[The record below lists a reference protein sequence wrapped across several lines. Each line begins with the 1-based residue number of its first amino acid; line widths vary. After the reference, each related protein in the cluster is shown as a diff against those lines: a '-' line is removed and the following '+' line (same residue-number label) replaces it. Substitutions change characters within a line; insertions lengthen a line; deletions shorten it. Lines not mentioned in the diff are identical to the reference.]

1 MSTIPFLYIMIL
13 DDSHFLSFGPNERT
27 ILFGVRLDEWW
38 KWWVVAIYTFVST
51 CIAAFTSDS
60 VVPWITNTIQDHKT
74 KFIPYNKSTCLVI
87 IQVFTIY
94 AVIMSVIGLFVALTQ
109 VDFMLIRLVADLIVN
124 HFTTMWFL
132 HDKTVDP
139 EKYNLWCNNNVQS
152 EAKNDSQSHMEGVP
166 LCHNKTGMDESVF
179 DEENAKL

>member
-1 MSTIPFLYIMIL
+1 MIL
-13 DDSHFLSFGPNERT
+13 DNSHFLSFGPNQRT

-60 VVPWITNTIQDHKT
+60 VMPWITNTIQDHKT

-109 VDFMLIRLVADLIVN
+109 VDFMLIRLIADLIVN
-124 HFTTMWFL
+124 HFTTIWFL
-132 HDKTVDP
+132 QDKIVDP
-139 EKYNLWCNNNVQS
+139 EKYNLWCKNGLAEEDKIDTNNN
-152 EAKNDSQSHMEGVP
+152 MEGVP
-166 LCHNKTGMDESVF
+166 LCTKKTTTEEKGF
-179 DEENAKL
+179 DEENGML